1 MKNWV
6 AEAIASD
13 VNDFSWEEGV
23 MAAAPTNLSSL
34 DFFHMEILSFEIVN
48 DILAGFE
55 IESGF
60 SSQLANWVL
69 KNDLKNDKLNPVS
82 GKGSGS

>member
-48 DILAGFE
+48 DILAGF
-55 IESGF
+55 
-60 SSQLANWVL
+60 
-69 KNDLKNDKLNPVS
+69 
-82 GKGSGS
+82 

>member
-13 VNDFSWEEGV
+13 VNDFSLEEGV

-34 DFFHMEILSFEIVN
+34 NFFHMEILSFEIVN

-60 SSQLANWVL
+60 SSQLAN
-69 KNDLKNDKLNPVS
+69 
-82 GKGSGS
+82 